1 MPPLTDWFG
10 GDENLAAELGAT
22 PDRMKALGDR
32 IVQLRRALRQVV
44 GVPDYENYLVRH
56 KVIHPDVPPMS
67 EAEFFRFAIDRRYGG
82 RGSGMR
88 CC

>member
-10 GDENLAAELGAT
+10 GDEKLAAELGGT
-22 PDRMKALGDR
+22 PDRLKALGDR

-44 GVPDYENYLVRH
+44 GVPDYEVYLARH
-56 KVIHPDVPPMS
+56 KVIHPGVPPMG
-67 EAEFFRFAIDRRYGG
+67 EAEFFRFAIDRRYGKPG
-82 RGSGMR
+82 IR